1 MNNLFSVKLLFKST
15 ATSTIFLVKG
25 GSLDEVC
32 NIVIKHFEPETYV
45 NADGGINKVEL
56 VKILDVF
63 ELVDDLNES
72 LNLKEVYSRY
82 IIFENPS
89 TTAEEAIEKY
99 SLDK

>member
-1 MNNLFSVKLLFKST
+1 MK
-15 ATSTIFLVKG
+15 
-25 GSLDEVC
+25 
-32 NIVIKHFEPETYV
+32 
-45 NADGGINKVEL
+45 

-63 ELVDDLNES
+63 ELVDDLSES

-89 TTAEEAIEKY
+89 TTAAEAIEKY